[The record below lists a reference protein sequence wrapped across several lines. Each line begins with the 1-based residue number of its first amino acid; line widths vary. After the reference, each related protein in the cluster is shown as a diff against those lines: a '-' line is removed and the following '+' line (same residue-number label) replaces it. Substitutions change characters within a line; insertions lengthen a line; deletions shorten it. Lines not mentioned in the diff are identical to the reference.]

1 MFTKMIVALDG
12 SEQSIRA
19 AEKAID
25 LAKIS
30 GAYTYVVY
38 VVDGTTSKADVLQTW
53 NSLGIAEKRKQKFKI
68 VEANAKKE
76 GIDYEVRI
84 LRGEPA
90 STLVDFSVEVDAD
103 LIVIGSRG
111 LNQFQQM
118 ILGSV
123 SHKVVK
129 RAACPVLIIK

>member
-19 AEKAID
+19 AEKAIG
-25 LAKIS
+25 LAKMS

-53 NSLGIAEKRKQKFKI
+53 NSLGIASNRVKKFTQ
-68 VEANAKKE
+68 VESNAKKE
-76 GIDYEVRI
+76 GIPYEVKI
-84 LRGEPA
+84 LRGDPA
-90 STLVDFSVEVDAD
+90 AKIISFSMEVDAD

-129 RAACPVLIIK
+129 RAACAVLIIK